1 MSGAALWFGAV
12 PMVLTIAAV
21 IGTLYRLFTRP
32 IRLEDRP
39 ARSKA
44 SPWSSLPVRWGLG
57 IILAGHVLALLL
69 PKMVIGWNSSPARL
83 YLLEGTGLA
92 LAAWLL
98 VGLLVSLIRYANDP
112 GRSRPSAADVV
123 VALGVIFLA
132 TTGILMAIAY
142 RWGSYWGTEVAMPYL
157 ASLVSDDPRPDLMAG
172 LPWVAQAHTVATF
185 AVVAAFPFSRW
196 MERLAAPAAAIS
208 RTVSDFVSP
217 RQQAPAGQWLGWGA
231 SYLRAFLI
239 LAYFVVFTVVV
250 PALVLG
256 RLANVPDPVRDI
268 VSAGVWTVF
277 LAIGI
282 GGLWW
287 GQRKA
292 RV

>member
-1 MSGAALWFGAV
+1 MSGTDFWFGAV

-21 IGTLYRLFTRP
+21 IGTLYRLVTRP
-32 IRLEDRP
+32 IPLEDRP
-39 ARSKA
+39 ARRPMSA
-44 SPWSSLPVRWGLG
+44 WSSVPVRWGLG
-57 IILAGHVLALLL
+57 VILAGHLLALVL
-69 PKMVIGWNSSPARL
+69 PQWVLGWNSSPARL

-92 LAAWLL
+92 LAVWLL
-98 VGLLVSLIRYANDP
+98 AGLLVSLIRFANDP
-112 GRSRPSAADVV
+112 GRRPASPADVV
-123 VALGVIFLA
+123 VVLGVVFLA
-132 TTGILMAIAY
+132 VTGILMAIAY
-142 RWGSYWGTEVAMPYL
+142 RWGSFWGTEVAMPYL
-157 ASLVSDDPRPDLMAG
+157 ASLVSDTPRPDLMAG
-172 LPWVAQAHTVATF
+172 LPWVAQAHSVATF
-185 AVVAAFPFSRW
+185 AVLAAFPFSRW
-196 MERLAAPAAAIS
+196 MERLAAPAAAVG
-208 RTVSDFVSP
+208 RTLSDFLSP
-217 RQQAPAGQWLGWGA
+217 PSRRPAGQWLGWGP

-250 PALVLG
+250 PSMVLG
-256 RLANVPDPVRDI
+256 RLGDVPDPVRDI